1 MKTAKR
7 FDCVKMKNDI
17 QARLAEEY
25 RGLTDEQIR
34 ERIRRKLARSKSPV
48 ARLWR
53 SLTRKST
60 GRKPHKESARRGS
73 GAGLVGRQQALQKGD
88 GVV

>member
-7 FDCVKMKNDI
+7 FDCVALKDRLQAE
-17 QARLAEEY
+17 QAREW

-34 ERIRRKLARSKSPV
+34 RRIRRRLARSKSPV

-53 SLTRKST
+53 YL
-60 GRKPHKESARRGS
+60 EARS
-73 GAGLVGRQQALQKGD
+73 
-88 GVV
+88 